1 MHACL
6 YVLVEQERSEVRGGF
21 VIRERYVFVFHLFPW
36 ACVVIVQVIP
46 DFRDS
51 LPILLTVPFSC

>member
-1 MHACL
+1 M
-6 YVLVEQERSEVRGGF
+6 LVEQERSEVRGGF